1 MKTILLIEDDA
12 GFRKMLRTAFV
23 IDGFSVREAANGYD
37 ALTLL
42 DQQAFDGVVL
52 DLGLPLVDG
61 LSVLADINQK
71 TPAYNITEPGP
82 SRPALVVVTGSNHVE
97 ADDLDVDSL
106 LRKPVTADHVVATVR
121 KYLRQ

>member
-37 ALTLL
+37 ALSLL
-42 DQQAFDGVVL
+42 DQQTFDGVVL

-61 LSVLADINQK
+61 LSVLADIQQK
-71 TPAYNITEPGP
+71 TPHNISEPGP
-82 SRPALVVVTGSNHVE
+82 SRPAVVVVTGSSHVE